1 MKMSFITRIVGYIV
15 ILLFTSVLF
24 SCKTEPKLIDVDP
37 AFSQYIDAYTS
48 GVVSKK
54 NTVRIQLAADVPTT
68 HTINETL
75 KDKLFSFSPAVK
87 GKAYWLDARTIEFK
101 PDNDLTPGQ
110 LYEVSFHLGN
120 VIKVSTGFDE
130 FKFNI
135 RIIKP
140 SFEVNDFGLR
150 SNNKT
155 DMNLSGQIL
164 TADVEQSSGVEKLLI
179 ATVNGKT
186 FPISWQHNETAKEHQ
201 FNINNISR
209 TNAEQKLILQWKGD
223 AINSGQEGEKEIT
236 IPALG
241 DFKLLDVKA
250 SGEDEQ
256 YALVQFSDPISSA
269 QNLDG
274 LISISDVENP
284 SYTILGSEIKV
295 YVSGEL
301 DGSHT
306 VNVLPGIEN
315 ISGDKLKQSYSSN
328 IFFENRLPHV
338 TIKGRGNILPSS
350 TGKLLLPFEAVNL
363 KAVDVSI
370 IKIYENN
377 IAQFLQVNDMNGD
390 QDLRR
395 VGRPVKEAT
404 IKLDED
410 NTLNLHHKNTFSL
423 DIDKFIRTEPGAI
436 YHITI
441 GFRPEYSLYAC
452 DSMTND
458 NTDNYYS
465 YTSNENAVDEDQDF
479 WDRYD
484 NYYPYGYNW
493 NERNNPCYRS
503 YYNKEKFATRNILAS
518 NIGITAKYAAGQ
530 SLLVAVNDLV
540 TTDPMKSVNL
550 QVLNYQQQIMAT
562 AVSDADGLAMI
573 DFSQKNSSDKRS
585 ANKSGRP
592 YLLIAKQGNQFGYLK
607 LDDGSSLPLGRFDV
621 GGAEIKN
628 GIKGY
633 IFGERGVWRP
643 GDSLFIS
650 CIINDKNNP
659 LPADYPLE
667 MELVSP
673 RGLLYKRIVQTNA
686 ANGFNVFRTAT
697 DADAPTG
704 NWICR
709 VKAGGAVFEKKVK
722 IETVMPNRLKI
733 NLDFGS
739 ITALG
744 KDASIKGELSA
755 RWLFGA
761 TAQNLKARI
770 DVQLYKK
777 KTKFPRL
784 DNYIFDNPTAN
795 FQSQSKTIFDGTLSA
810 DGTASVNPSFNAG
823 EDAPGQLLANLVV
836 KVFEPGGNFS
846 IDNFSMPFNP
856 YSSYVGVEVPQGD
869 RTWGFLQSGKTH
881 RFNIA
886 DVNVDGKFL
895 QGDQSVQVQLYR
907 IQWRWWWDEADD
919 LTNFTQDEYK
929 KFIKKDTVHLSNG
942 KGFYDIKMDDDNWG
956 RYLILVKD
964 LRSGH
969 TAGSTFFVDDYSW
982 QTRAGDS
989 DPSAAAMLSFTAD
1002 KEKYNVGDN
1011 VNLSIPSSKG
1021 GRALIS
1027 IESGSKVLKTYWVNT
1042 EQGQTKFSFKAEKEY
1057 SPNVYVNVSLLQPHA
1072 QTINDLP
1079 IRMYGVIP
1087 VMVDDK
1093 NTVLKPVISMADV
1106 IRPEVKNSIT
1116 VSEAS
1121 NKKMTYV
1128 IALVDDGLLD
1138 LTHFSTPNPRDV
1150 FYAREALGV
1159 KSWDVFDDVIGAFGE
1174 QMQRILTIG
1183 GDEEAVIASNTRR
1196 ANRFKPVVEFL
1207 GPFTLNGGSN
1217 THSFVLPA
1225 YMGSIRAMVVAAGD
1239 GAYGMADKDVT
1250 VKKPLMILPTLPR
1263 VVGPGEEIKIPVTVF
1278 ATTNNIKNVSL
1289 SLQSNPLISGSSN
1302 QTISFTKPGEQQV
1315 YFSAKVNTSTG
1326 IGNIKIIASGG
1337 GEQSVYQTEI
1347 DVRNP
1352 NPYTTQVSE
1361 TTLQPGQSWNSTVS
1375 MIGDAQSSRATLEIS
1390 SIPAM
1395 DLQKRLTY
1403 LITYPHG
1410 CIEQITSAVFPQL
1423 VLNELLDLS
1432 DKQKADIDRNIRQ
1445 ALLKYNNFQQND
1457 GGFSYWPNGTVSD
1470 EWGSNY
1476 AGHFLL
1482 TAQTMGYNISQN
1494 MLQQWKQYERLKAQ
1508 TWNVTTAPWYGT
1520 DLMQAYRLYLLAL
1533 AGSPELGAMNRL
1545 KEWKFLTPEGK
1556 WRLAAA
1562 YQLIG
1567 QQKIALQLISGLSY
1581 TFPERKFP
1589 GYTYGSDLRDQAMVL
1604 ETLVLMKRNAEAD
1617 QLVKTIAAKLSQ
1629 ENWYSTQTTAYS
1641 LIAVAEYAGSNKSGQ
1656 KIIATGKSAGKDI
1669 NLNTSSVVVQNT
1681 LQWQSNKADVQL
1693 QNKGN
1698 NVLFVRVINEGKPV
1712 SGENIS
1718 FTNNPDLLRVNVS
1731 FVNANNNL
1739 VNIDSAKQGT
1749 DFVAKV
1755 VVTNPGKRDA
1765 YSNLALSEIFP
1776 SGWEI
1781 LNTRLYNSEGSF
1793 QSSPSD
1799 YMDIRDDRV
1808 YYYFGLKQFETKTFY
1823 VQLNAAYPGEFYWP
1837 GIYCTA
1843 MYDNTISGGVK
1854 GKWVK
1859 VVE

>member
-1 MKMSFITRIVGYIV
+1 MKMFFTTRIISYVV
-15 ILLFTSVLF
+15 ILFFTSILF

-68 HTINETL
+68 HTLNETL
-75 KDKLFSFSPAVK
+75 KDKLFSFSPAVD
-87 GKAYWLDARTIEFK
+87 GKAYWIDARTIEFK
-101 PDNDLTPGQ
+101 PDKDLTPGQ
-110 LYEVSFHLGN
+110 LYEVGFHLGK
-120 VIKVSTGFDE
+120 VIKVSSGFDE

-140 SFEVNDFGLR
+140 SFEVDEFGLR

-155 DMNLSGQIL
+155 DMNLSGEIL
-164 TADVEQSSGVEKLLI
+164 TADVEQSAAVEKLLT
-179 ATVNGKT
+179 ATINGKN
-186 FPISWQHNETAKEHQ
+186 FPISWQHNEAEKEHQ
-201 FNINNISR
+201 FNINNIPR
-209 TNAEQKLILQWKGD
+209 TNAEQKLLLQWNGN
-223 AINSGQEGEKEIT
+223 AINSEMLGKKEIDV
-236 IPALG
+236 PASG
-241 DFKLLDVKA
+241 DFKLLDVRA
-250 SGEDEQ
+250 SGEEEQ

-269 QNLDG
+269 QNLEG
-274 LISISDVENP
+274 LITINDVENP
-284 SYTILGSEIKV
+284 AYTILGSEVKV
-295 YVSGEL
+295 YATDEL
-301 DGSHT
+301 DGNHT

-338 TIKGRGNILPSS
+338 TIKGKGNILPNS

-390 QDLRR
+390 QYLRR
-395 VGRPVKEAT
+395 VGKPIKEAT
-404 IKLDED
+404 VKLNDD
-410 NTLNLHHKNTFSL
+410 KSLNLHHKNTFSL
-423 DIDKFIRTEPGAI
+423 DLDKFIRTEPGAI
-436 YHITI
+436 YHVTI
-441 GFRPEYSLYAC
+441 GFRPEYSLYDC
-452 DSMTND
+452 DSLTKD
-458 NTDNYYS
+458 ETDDYYS
-465 YTSNENAVDEDQDF
+465 YTSDEDAVDDDEDF
-479 WDRYD
+479 WNRYD
-484 NYYPYGYNW
+484 NYFPYGYNW
-493 NERNNPCYRS
+493 NERNNPCFSS

-518 NIGITAKYAAGQ
+518 NIGLIAKYAAGQ
-530 SLLVAVNDLV
+530 NMLVAVNDLI
-540 TTDPMKSVNL
+540 TTNPMKDVEL
-550 QVLNYQQQIMAT
+550 QVLNYQQQIIAT
-562 AVSDADGLAMI
+562 ATSNADGLAII
-573 DFSQKNSSDKRS
+573 DLTKKSNASKRTDF
-585 ANKSGRP
+585 KTGRP

-607 LDDGSSLPLGRFDV
+607 LDNGSSLPLGRFDV
-621 GGAEIKN
+621 SGAEVKN

-643 GDSLFIS
+643 GDSLFLS

-667 MELVSP
+667 MEMISP
-673 RGLLYKRIVQTNA
+673 RGQLYKRIVQTNA
-686 ANGFNVFRTAT
+686 DNGFNVFRTAT

-709 VKAGGAVFEKKVK
+709 VKAGGAVFEKKIK

-733 NLDFGS
+733 NLDFGN

-744 KDASIKGELSA
+744 KDATINGKLSA

-777 KTKFPRL
+777 KTKFPKL
-784 DNYIFDNPTAN
+784 DNYVFDNPTAN

-810 DGTASVNPSFNAG
+810 EGTASVNPTFEAG

-869 RTWGFLQSGKTH
+869 KTWGFLQSGQNH
-881 RFNIA
+881 QFNIV
-886 DVNVDGKFL
+886 DVNTDGKLL
-895 QGDQSVQVQLYR
+895 QGNQSVLVQLYK

-919 LTNFTQDEYK
+919 LSNFTQDEYN
-929 KFIKKDTVHLSNG
+929 KFIKKDTVHLTNG
-942 KGFYDIKMDDDNWG
+942 KGFYNIKMDDDEWG

-969 TAGSTFFVDDYSW
+969 TTGSTFFVDDYSW

-989 DPSAAAMLSFTAD
+989 DPSAAAMLSFTSD

-1021 GRALIS
+1021 GRAFIS
-1027 IESGSKVLKTYWVNT
+1027 IESGSKVLKTFWVNT

-1093 NTVLKPVISMADV
+1093 NTILKPVISMTDV
-1106 IRPEVKNSIT
+1106 IKPEVKNSIT

-1138 LTHFSTPNPRDV
+1138 LTHFKTPNPHDA
-1150 FYAREALGV
+1150 FYAKEALGV
-1159 KSWDVFDDVIGAFGE
+1159 KSWDVYDDVIGAFGE
-1174 QMQRILTIG
+1174 QIQRILTIG
-1183 GDEEAVIASNTRR
+1183 GDAEAAIASNTRR
-1196 ANRFKPVVEFL
+1196 ANRFKPVVEFM
-1207 GPFTLNGGSN
+1207 GPFTLNGGSK

-1225 YMGSIRAMVVAAGD
+1225 YMGSIRAMVIAAGND
-1239 GAYGMADKDVT
+1239 AYGMAEKDVT

-1263 VVGPGEEIKIPVTVF
+1263 VLAPGEEIKIPVTVF
-1278 ATTNNIKNVSL
+1278 ATTNNINNVTL
-1289 SLQSNPLISGSSN
+1289 NIQSNPLISGSGN
-1302 QTISFTKPGEQQV
+1302 QSISFVKPGEQQV
-1315 YFSAKVNTSTG
+1315 YFSAKVNNSTG

-1337 GEQSVYQTEI
+1337 GEQAVYQTEI

-1352 NPYTTQVSE
+1352 NPYTTQVTE

-1375 MIGDAQSSRATLEIS
+1375 MIGDVQSSKATLEVS
-1390 SIPAM
+1390 SIPAI

-1410 CIEQITSAVFPQL
+1410 CIEQTTSAVFPQL

-1432 DKQKADIDRNIRQ
+1432 DKQKAEIDRNVKQ
-1445 ALLKYNNFQQND
+1445 ALQKYNNFQQSD
-1457 GGFSYWPNGTVSD
+1457 GGFSYWPNGPVSD
-1470 EWGSNY
+1470 EWGTNY

-1482 TAQTMGYNISQN
+1482 VAQSKGYNISQN

-1508 TWNVTTAPWYGT
+1508 SWNVTSAPWYGS
-1520 DLMQAYRLYLLAL
+1520 DLMQSYRLYLLAL

-1545 KEWKFLTPEGK
+1545 KEWKFLSPEGR

-1567 QQKIALQLISGLSY
+1567 QQKIALQLISGLPVN
-1581 TFPERKFP
+1581 FPERNNP
-1589 GYTYGSDLRDQAMVL
+1589 GYTYGSNLRDQAMVL
-1604 ETLVLMKRNAEAD
+1604 ETLVLMKRNAEAGN
-1617 QLVKTIAAKLSQ
+1617 LVKTIAAKLSQ
-1629 ENWYSTQTTAYS
+1629 DNWYSTQTTAYC
-1641 LIAVAEYAGSNKSGQ
+1641 LIAVAEYAGTNKSGQ
-1656 KIIATGKSAGKDI
+1656 KIIAVGKTEGKDI
-1669 NLNTSSVVVQNT
+1669 NINSSSVVTQNE
-1681 LQWQSNKADVQL
+1681 LQWQKGKTNVQL

-1698 NVLFVRVINEGKPV
+1698 NVLFVRIINEGRPV

-1718 FTNNPDLLRVNVS
+1718 VTNNPDILRVNVS
-1731 FVNANNNL
+1731 FINAANNP
-1739 VNIDSAKQGT
+1739 VKIDSIKQGT

-1755 VVTNPGKRDA
+1755 VITNPGKRGE

-1776 SGWEI
+1776 GGWEI

-1808 YYYFGLKQFETKTFY
+1808 YYYFGLRPYETKIFY
-1823 VQLNAAYPGEFYWP
+1823 VQLNAAYPGKFYWP